1 MNPSRFWL
9 AVLAFGGLG
18 LAAVAAPAPVPKSQ
32 GPISDFLRLRASL
45 PPGAPPSI
53 VEVQGGEETLTVT
66 HRVPVYEQVAK
77 TVAVEVDGRTVQQVV
92 TTTVSK
98 AVLVNAKVALKDCKF
113 FRVSKE
119 GKLEAVAADK
129 AAGLL
134 KKKTAVLTGT
144 SAEVDPRQLE
154 LVKPG
159 TLYLVLPDVMNM
171 PAEPLAPPP
180 LPPKA
185 LPPPPKP

>member
-1 MNPSRFWL
+1 VNHFRFWL
-9 AVLAFGGLG
+9 AVLAVGGLG
-18 LAAVAAPAPVPKSQ
+18 LAAVAAPAPTPKSQ
-32 GPISDFLRLRASL
+32 GPISDFLRLRAAL
-45 PPGAPPSI
+45 PPGAPPS
-53 VEVQGGEETLTVT
+53 VVAVQGDEDTLTVT
-66 HRVPVYEQVAK
+66 HHVPVYQQVAQ
-77 TVAVEVDGRTVQQVV
+77 TVAVEVDGRTVNQTVM
-92 TTTVSK
+92 TTVAR
-98 AVLVNAKVALKDCKF
+98 AVLVNAKVALKDCKV

-129 AAGLL
+129 AAGLF

-159 TLYLVLPDVMNM
+159 TLYLVLPQAMNM
-171 PAEPLAPPP
+171 PVEAVAPVP

-185 LPPPPKP
+185 P